1 MTTFAT
7 TVSTREA
14 YQLLKDVALE
24 VRTLKPVS
32 SSDEQMVVDIDG
44 WQVTL
49 STCGTALEC
58 CLRCIAPDNRQGSLD
73 TWHRYGTNP
82 LDLMSLW
89 ERTQLQRL
97 VHAAFV
103 R

>member
-1 MTTFAT
+1 MTTFAN

-58 CLRCIAPDNRQGSLD
+58 CLRCIAPDKRQGSLD
-73 TWHRYGTNP
+73 TWQRYRTNP

>member
-1 MTTFAT
+1 MTIFAR

-24 VRTLKPVS
+24 VRQLKPVS
-32 SSDEQMVVDIDG
+32 AGDEQIVVDIDG
-44 WQVTL
+44 WQFTL
-49 STCGTALEC
+49 STRGTALDC
-58 CLRCIAPDNRQGSLD
+58 CLRCIAPDNTQGSLD
-73 TWHRYGTNP
+73 TWQRYGTNP

-97 VHAAFV
+97 VHAGFV